1 MGSFFLNRMFFSKQ
15 YNFLLIMQMQISSSK
30 IFKRYF
36 FFNTYRPDM
45 PQKLVSRVF
54 RPNSGL
60 SVGAQVGIAI
70 GTTSVVGILFVVI
83 FLCCGAEG
91 AACFCEVLKCL
102 LCCCG
107 GSS

>member
-1 MGSFFLNRMFFSKQ
+1 MK
-15 YNFLLIMQMQISSSK
+15 ISSSK
-30 IFKRYF
+30 IFKNYF
-36 FFNTYRPDM
+36 LFNTCRPRV

-54 RPNSGL
+54 RPGL

-91 AACFCEVLKCL
+91 VACFCEVLKCL

-107 GSS
+107 DSS